1 MNQECNWGAIGG
13 ELGHGENRVVH
24 KKVAIL
30 GHSFVRDLPLSAGGP
45 LNDVNKVVLRRK
57 FFVPGATVVL
67 NSKWQSLGTVFEL

>member
-1 MNQECNWGAIGG
+1 MNRESNWGAIGG

-45 LNDVNKVVLRRK
+45 LNGDINKVVLRRK
-57 FFVPGATVVL
+57 FFAPGTTVA
-67 NSKWQSLGTVFEL
+67 SIQSGRVWKRF